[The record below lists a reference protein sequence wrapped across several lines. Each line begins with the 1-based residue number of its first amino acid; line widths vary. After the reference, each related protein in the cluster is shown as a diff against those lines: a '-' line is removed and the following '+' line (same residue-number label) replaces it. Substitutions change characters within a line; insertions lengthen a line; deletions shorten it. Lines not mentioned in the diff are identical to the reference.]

1 VFTGIVEE
9 VATLRR
15 REGGRFTFAAQLVTD
30 GLELG
35 DSIAHNG
42 ACLTVTGIDGA
53 GYSVDVV
60 DETLARTNL
69 GSLEPGAGVN
79 VERPVRLGGRL
90 DGHLVQGHVDGVGV
104 VLSAPPDLRVTL
116 PAELAR
122 YVVAK
127 GSVTVDGCSLTVV
140 EAGETQFSVALIPHT
155 MAVTTL
161 GAKAPGDRVNL
172 EVDVIAKYVE
182 RLLVHD
188 LTTMAE
194 ARGA

>member
-15 REGGRFTFAAQLVTD
+15 REGGRFTFAAQSVTD

-42 ACLTVTGIDGA
+42 ACLTVTGIEDA
-53 GYSVDVV
+53 GYSVDIV
-60 DETLARTNL
+60 DETLGRTNL
-69 GSLEPGAGVN
+69 GALEPGAGVN

-104 VLSAPPDLRVTL
+104 VLSPPPDLRVAL
-116 PAELAR
+116 PPELAR

-140 EAGETQFSVALIPHT
+140 DAGGTEFSVALIPHT

-161 GAKAPGDRVNL
+161 GAKAPGDRVNI

-188 LTTMAE
+188 PTALAE